1 MVGRMT
7 LTVLDGLGLEAEV
20 ELTFRRDVVEV
31 HMDGHCRAVFDRDH
45 LREWLTYPE
54 GTFSC
59 DDVSLILSTDGIL
72 LRIDPAVPGCP
83 LSQTTSDEL
92 RSFAQ

>member
-1 MVGRMT
+1 MVVGRMI
-7 LTVLDGLGLEAEV
+7 LTVVDGFGFDTDV

-31 HMDGHCRAVFDRDH
+31 HHNGNCRAVFDRDH

-59 DDVSLILSTDGIL
+59 DEVSLILSKDGIL
-72 LRIDPAVPGCP
+72 LRVEPGIPGCP
-83 LSQTTSDEL
+83 LSGAGLGEL
-92 RSFAQ
+92 RQWV